1 MLLKVFYAQTQ
12 CYSNHLIPL
21 FLPQQ
26 CSPQYF
32 RRRFR
37 SESLGLYIRRWYSPA
52 YPAYTNHPHWQNGL
66 WKNSKTIIN
75 CINFTIFLLR
85 FLVLWNFNK
94 EPSATFVTW
103 SPAERCNK
111 NGDFVKKNRRSI
123 LFRYVTCIRYHL
135 IKDDWT
141 KTSV

>member
-1 MLLKVFYAQTQ
+1 MHKVTIYQYHFSSHCTLFQNVYSGNHCKALGSLPTTQHPLYKGPHRYQERGSTNKRASWPLSQNPLMLLKVFYAQTQ

-37 SESLGLYIRRWYSPA
+37 SESLGLYIRRCYSPA

-66 WKNSKTIIN
+66 WKNEK
-75 CINFTIFLLR
+75 
-85 FLVLWNFNK
+85 
-94 EPSATFVTW
+94 
-103 SPAERCNK
+103 
-111 NGDFVKKNRRSI
+111 
-123 LFRYVTCIRYHL
+123 
-135 IKDDWT
+135 
-141 KTSV
+141 